1 MRIERI
7 ISACAIALATIA
19 SVAGCAATGPRHS
32 GHRETLGDIATSL
45 GVPFVG
51 NWHDWSP
58 KGDVDGEVGH
68 PLSITGPRG
77 GGGCDSWRAEI
88 AVVSGQ
94 LPPGLVMGSSGD
106 ISGIPTERGHWIV
119 TLKMANFTCN
129 GHRYTM
135 AGAPDVLAEDQG
147 WENMDKCVDEGSS
160 WRYCSLT
167 TIRFHITGSGL
178 VH

>member
-7 ISACAIALATIA
+7 IPACAIALATIA

-32 GHRETLGDIATSL
+32 GHRETLGDRAISL
-45 GVPFVG
+45 GVPMVG
-51 NWHDWSP
+51 NWGDWSA

-77 GGGCDSWRAEI
+77 GGGCDRWRAEVD
-88 AVVSGQ
+88 VVSGQ
-94 LPPGLVMGSSGD
+94 LPPGLAMGHGGD

-119 TLKMANFTCN
+119 TLKMANLTCN
-129 GHRYTM
+129 GHRYTI
-135 AGAPDVLAEDQG
+135 GGEPDVLVVDQTREGQEECKEDG
-147 WENMDKCVDEGSS
+147 HG
-160 WRYCSLT
+160 YCRLT
-167 TIRFHITGSGL
+167 TMRFHITGSGL